1 MALAFCRGSFSIGI
15 MDIHHLKIF
24 VAVYQN
30 RSFSK
35 ASAALF
41 ISQPTISEHIK
52 NLELELDCKLF
63 DRLGRTILPT
73 AEADIILPQALQVIE
88 ELGRVGE
95 ILHSSRGAVTG
106 RLTVGASTIP
116 GTYLL
121 PAEAATFKEANP
133 QVSFE
138 ICIHDTAQVAELVA
152 GHELFLGVVG
162 AKVSHKQLNMTP
174 FYQDELV
181 CAGRAE
187 FAQQVKEGRDI
198 TRHPFL
204 LREHGSGT
212 RIMMGHF
219 LGKMGISEDNLQV
232 AAILGSTAAIK
243 EALKAAL
250 GISIL
255 AKKAIEEELKSGELT
270 EIPFFPQPMVRDFY
284 LLSHKKRT
292 LPAGYQAFYEH
303 LIAV

>member
-1 MALAFCRGSFSIGI
+1 

-24 VAVYQN
+24 VSVYQN

-52 NLELELDCKLF
+52 NLETELDCKLF

-73 AEADIILPQALQVIE
+73 AEAELILPHALQVIE

-95 ILHSSRGAVTG
+95 ALQQNRGTIRG

-121 PAEAATFKEANP
+121 PALAAAFKQDNP

-152 GHELFLGVVG
+152 SHEIFTGVVG
-162 AKVSHKQLNMTP
+162 AKINHKQLRMTP

-181 CAGRAE
+181 CAGSPQLAT
-187 FAQQVKEGRDI
+187 AI
-198 TRHPFL
+198 TNIDELGNAPFL
-204 LREHGSGT
+204 IREKGSGT
-212 RIMMGHF
+212 RVVMERFLKEMGVDCQE
-219 LGKMGISEDNLQV
+219 LPIG
-232 AAILGSTAAIK
+232 AILGSTAAVK
-243 EALKAAL
+243 EALKASL

-255 AKKAIEEELKSGELT
+255 SQKAISEELHSGILQ
-270 EIPFFPQPMVRDFY
+270 EIPLSSTPMLRYFF
-284 LLSHKKRT
+284 LITHKKRS
-292 LPAGYQAFYEH
+292 LPAAYQAFYEFILH
-303 LIAV
+303 HDQVK